1 MHKPTPYH
9 RIVKPPADAASVLHR
24 IKYLLVLLAFPAW
37 AEYDNAVLCLAQ
49 NIYHEARS
57 QPIIE
62 KIAISQVVLNRVSS
76 RRYPNTICAV
86 IYQAKR
92 KKFRVLKDLCQF
104 SWYCDGKSDYPY
116 DFDSWT
122 ESVRVAALTMALKVD
137 FTEGALN
144 YHAVYVDPLWADD
157 MEPTIRIGSH
167 RFYK

>member
-1 MHKPTPYH
+1 MLHKT
-9 RIVKPPADAASVLHR
+9 
-24 IKYLLVLLAFPAW
+24 KYLLGLLGVLAFPAQ

-62 KIAISQVVLNRVSS
+62 KIAISQVVLNRVNSA
-76 RRYPNTICAV
+76 RYPSTVCKV
-86 IYQAKR
+86 VYQAVR
-92 KKFRVLKDLCQF
+92 NRLRVVRNLCQF

-144 YHAVYVDPLWADD
+144 YHAVYVNPLWANK

>member
-1 MHKPTPYH
+1 MGQIYGLNKKGVVPRLTPYH
-9 RIVKPPADAASVLHR
+9 RIVKPQADAVSVLHR

-76 RRYPNTICAV
+76 RRYPNTICKV

-92 KKFRVLKDLCQF
+92 KKFRVIRDLCQF

-137 FTEGALN
+137 FTQGALN
-144 YHAVYVDPLWADD
+144 YHAVYVDP
-157 MEPTIRIGSH
+157 
-167 RFYK
+167 